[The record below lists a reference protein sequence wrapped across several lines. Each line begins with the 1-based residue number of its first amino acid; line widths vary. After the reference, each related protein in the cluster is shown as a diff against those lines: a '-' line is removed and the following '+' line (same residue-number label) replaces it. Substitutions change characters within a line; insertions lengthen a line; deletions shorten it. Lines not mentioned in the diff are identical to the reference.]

1 MLYLNQANIYIR
13 GGEGFCSIAMDDQLA
28 LIGKVDIPP
37 NDARSVAV
45 PIVPKRTGEVEVEV
59 ASVVQSQWRNI
70 ADSVIRKLF
79 VVVSKTFGD
88 A

>member
-1 MLYLNQANIYIR
+1 
-13 GGEGFCSIAMDDQLA
+13 MDDQLA
-28 LIGKVDIPP
+28 LIGRVDIPP
-37 NDARSVAV
+37 NDASSVAV

-59 ASVVQSQWRNI
+59 ASVVQSRQWQNT

-88 A
+88 AQSDLFEPRKSINFSL

>member
-1 MLYLNQANIYIR
+1 
-13 GGEGFCSIAMDDQLA
+13 MDDQLA
-28 LIGKVDIPP
+28 LIGRVDIPP

-59 ASVVQSQWRNI
+59 ASVVQSRQWQNT

-88 A
+88 AQSDQFEPRNSISFSL